1 MRRRTLLRAGAGILA
16 GTAVGRVAAQDDDGY
31 EPLGSVEI
39 PGAKDAAVVD
49 GEVAYV
55 AATDGFVTVDLSDP
69 AEPEV
74 LAEERG
80 IPADGP
86 ITGIWDLW
94 PDGDRLVVAG
104 PANPTFSTPTVMLY
118 DVSDPADPV
127 GIDLYEPGYPVHNTF
142 FEDGIVYLTQHG
154 DDGHPLAIVDTAD
167 DELSELT
174 RWSLL
179 DHPEEDW
186 SGVNQ
191 RLYPIHDVY
200 VQDDLAYL
208 SYWDAGLWVLNVRDP
223 ANPEYVNHFGDY
235 TREELE
241 AMDDGRALWEPFA
254 PPGNAHYA
262 QVDETGTLLGVGKEA
277 WETEDG
283 DGDLVGG
290 PGGIDL
296 WDVED
301 PTDPEHL
308 SHIEAPES
316 YDNTQEGQF
325 TTAHN
330 FDIVDGR
337 LYSSWYFGGVKIHD
351 VEDPENPEE
360 LVWWREPDEAV
371 FWTAQSGI
379 PGEFFV
385 GSSAESDRGFELA
398 PTGALYTFPDEAG
411 EQVSPPSLTDQ
422 PDDTS
427 GNGADDED
435 SDTDDSGASDGT
447 DENGASPA
455 EADDNAVPGF
465 GVGVG
470 ALGVGLGA
478 WRYAKQN
485 DRGNQHR
492 K

>member
-16 GTAVGRVAAQDDDGY
+16 GTAAGRVAAQDDDNGY

-39 PGAKDAAVVD
+39 PGAKDAAIVD

-55 AATDGFVTVDLSDP
+55 AATDGFVTVDLGDP

-104 PANPTFSTPTVMLY
+104 PESGTVPTPTVMLY

-127 GIDLYEPGYPVHNTF
+127 GLDLYEPEVGIHNTF
-142 FEDGIVYLTQHG
+142 FEDGIIYLTQNG
-154 DDGHPLAIVDTAD
+154 DTGNPIAIVDTAD
-167 DELSELT
+167 DELTELT

-179 DHPEEDW
+179 QHPDEDW
-186 SGVNQ
+186 SSVNQ
-191 RLYPIHDVY
+191 RLYPIHDIY

-208 SYWDAGLWVLNVRDP
+208 SYWDAGLWVLDVSDP
-223 ANPEYVNHFGDY
+223 GSPKYVNHFGDY

-241 AMDDGRALWEPFA
+241 AMDTSRTFWEPFA

-262 QVDETGTLLGVGKEA
+262 QVDESGTLLGVGKEA
-277 WETEDG
+277 WQTEDG
-283 DGDLVGG
+283 DGELVGG

-296 WDVED
+296 WDVEE
-301 PTDPEHL
+301 PTEPEHL
-308 SHIEAPES
+308 SHIPAPES

-337 LYSSWYFGGVKIHD
+337 LYSSWYFGGVKLHD
-351 VEDPENPEE
+351 VTDPESPEE
-360 LVWWREPDEAV
+360 LAWWREPDEAV
-371 FWTAQSGI
+371 FWTAQSGV

-398 PTGALYTFPDEAG
+398 PTGALYTFPDEPGQQA
-411 EQVSPPSLTDQ
+411 SPPSLTE
-422 PDDTS
+422 PPEAT
-427 GNGADDED
+427 ADDSTD
-435 SDTDDSGASDGT
+435 GTDDSGATDDDGDGPDSD
-447 DENGASPA
+447 D
-455 EADDNAVPGF
+455 ADSDSDDPVPGF

-478 WRYAKQN
+478 WRYAKRSDQQN
-485 DRGNQHR
+485 
-492 K
+492 

>member
-1 MRRRTLLRAGAGILA
+1 MRRRTLLRTGAGILA
-16 GTAVGRVAAQDDDGY
+16 GTTVGRVAAQDDDNGY

-69 AEPEV
+69 AEPEM

-80 IPADGP
+80 IPEDGP
-86 ITGIWDLW
+86 IDAIWDLW

-104 PANPTFSTPTVMLY
+104 PANPTSLTPTVMLY

-142 FEDGIVYLTQHG
+142 FEDGIIYLTQHG

-167 DELSELT
+167 DELTELT

-179 DHPEEDW
+179 QHDDDW

-200 VQDDLAYL
+200 VQNDLAYV
-208 SYWDAGLWVLNVRDP
+208 SYWDAGLWILDVSDP
-223 ANPEYVNHFGDY
+223 GDPEYVNHFGDY

-241 AMDDGRALWEPFA
+241 AMDDERALWEPLA

-283 DGDLVGG
+283 DGELVGG

-296 WDVED
+296 WDIED

-308 SHIEAPES
+308 SHIPAPEA

-337 LYSSWYFGGVKIHD
+337 LYSSWYFGGVKIHN

-360 LVWWREPDEAV
+360 IAWWREPDEAV
-371 FWTAQSGI
+371 FWTAQSGL

-385 GSSAESDRGFELA
+385 GSSAESDGGFELA
-398 PTGALYTFPDEAG
+398 PTGALYTFPDERG
-411 EQVSPPSLTDQ
+411 EQASPPSLTE
-422 PDDTS
+422 PPE
-427 GNGADDED
+427 G
-435 SDTDDSGASDGT
+435 TDDSSGDEPTDGNDDVEAT
-447 DENGASPA
+447 DEDG
-455 EADDNAVPGF
+455 DDTDSGDSDDDPVPGF
-465 GVGVG
+465 GPVVGV
-470 ALGVGLGA
+470 LGVGLGA
-478 WRYAKQN
+478 WRYAKRN
-485 DRGNQHR
+485 DRENQHR

>member
-16 GTAVGRVAAQDDDGY
+16 GTAVGRVAAQDDNGY

-49 GEVAYV
+49 GEIAYV

-69 AEPEV
+69 AEPEL
-74 LAEERG
+74 LAEERE
-80 IPADGP
+80 IPADAP

-94 PDGDRLVVAG
+94 PDGDRLVVGG
-104 PANPTFSTPTVMLY
+104 PESGTAPTPTVMLY

-127 GIDLYEPGYPVHNTF
+127 GLDLYEPGYAVHNTF

-154 DDGHPLAIVDTAD
+154 DEGNPIAIVDTAD
-167 DELSELT
+167 DELTELT

-179 DHPEEDW
+179 QHEDDW
-186 SGVNQ
+186 SGVNR
-191 RLYPIHDVY
+191 RLYPIHDIY
-200 VQDDLAYL
+200 VQNDLAYL
-208 SYWDAGLWVLNVRDP
+208 SYWDAGLWILDVSDP

-241 AMDDGRALWEPFA
+241 AMDNERALWEPFA

-262 QVDETGTLLGVGKEA
+262 QVDEAGTLLGVGKEA

-283 DGDLVGG
+283 DGNLVGG

-296 WDVED
+296 WDIED
-301 PTDPEHL
+301 PTDPDHL

-316 YDNTQEGQF
+316 FDNTQEGQF

-330 FDIVDGR
+330 FDIVEGR
-337 LYSSWYFGGVKIHD
+337 LYSAWYFGGVKIHD

-360 LVWWREPDEAV
+360 LAWWREPEEAV

-385 GSSAESDRGFELA
+385 ASSAESDRGFELA
-398 PTGALYTFPDEAG
+398 PAGALYTFPDEPG
-411 EQVSPPSLTDQ
+411 EQASPPSLTD
-422 PDDTS
+422 PPE
-427 GNGADDED
+427 G
-435 SDTDDSGASDGT
+435 TDDSGDDEATDGNDESEDA
-447 DENGASPA
+447 DENGGD
-455 EADDNAVPGF
+455 ADSGDDPVPGF

-478 WRYAKQN
+478 WRYARRADPENK
-485 DRGNQHR
+485 HR